1 MADSKRRVRTDHM
14 TVLRWFIQMTIVH
27 IQFIIF
33 HNYSYIMMVNN
44 IVDEWLITGLLVVD
58 NGGDGPVKMK
68 MIKIDII
75 V

>member
-1 MADSKRRVRTDHM
+1 
-14 TVLRWFIQMTIVH
+14 
-27 IQFIIF
+27 
-33 HNYSYIMMVNN
+33 MMVNN

-75 V
+75 VW